1 MHLSKFSECTV
12 KICTFHCVESLFGKK
27 KSMNVLDS
35 CPMTCILKYLERSV
49 LLSAIYFEKKIRKS
63 DGLMTEGCIYGKFY
77 NYIKLSQ
84 AIAWKCHNKMLEN
97 RFKCRD
103 LECKKDGSANLLVIT
118 LITEWK
124 IFASYYNSFRNRD
137 VGWWEGLGLGNKIT
151 PGVTLTDSAVFPGVL
166 PREAVWK
173 LAPLPMKAVCGA
185 KAFPL
190 GAMLASEGKTGPQG
204 QPTFKELRGKCS
216 HRIRANAQAKGG
228 SVLWAWLLFT
238 LLSFVLLQLKTLG
251 FRTVYSGVWRNS

>member
-1 MHLSKFSECTV
+1 
-12 KICTFHCVESLFGKK
+12 
-27 KSMNVLDS
+27 
-35 CPMTCILKYLERSV
+35 MTCILKYLERSV

-151 PGVTLTDSAVFPGVL
+151 PGVTLTDSAVFPSVL

-238 LLSFVLLQLKTLG
+238 LLSFALLQLKTLG